1 MAINSYMEQYI
12 YWRYQAF
19 RWRYELSIA
28 KKIGLALGI
37 AALTGLLAQARFYLP
52 WTPVPITG
60 QTFAVLLAGV
70 LLGRWWGG
78 ASQAL
83 YAGLGIAGVP
93 WFAGWH
99 GGIAY
104 FTGPTMG
111 YMIGFILAALF
122 LGHFTD
128 SFINSRRFFPM
139 LGLMLFA
146 NFVFIHGLG
155 LLWLNT
161 FSYEASLASKTALGF
176 GPYEGR
182 GLLPLLMI
190 GTIPFIVGD
199 IIKAVAAAALTKGI
213 TPKEAYN
220 GELDTGRRWPIP

>member
-1 MAINSYMEQYI
+1 MAITSQMDRYI